1 MSRRIV
7 HVITRLV
14 RGGAARVA
22 VDLAVAG
29 RGWYGACEVLHGAE
43 EPPDSALAREL
54 AAAGVATRAVPELVR
69 DPSPVRDLAALSA
82 LTRSFRENPPD
93 LVHAHTSKAGVLA
106 VLAASRA
113 RVRAIVFAPHG
124 NVFPEAGG
132 VPGVPPAGLRRR
144 VMMLGMRL
152 AGSRACRVIAL
163 SEADRTRMI
172 ELRLAPP
179 DRLTVIANGLR
190 LPSLDAIVPP
200 GTRRTGVPVIGMIA
214 RMTAEKGHSVLLRAA
229 ARLRG
234 EFPSLTVRLVG
245 GGPLETP
252 LRAEAA
258 GLGVGNAVEF
268 PGFRDDLPPLLAEM
282 DVVAVPSIYEGFGLT
297 IVEAMGMARP
307 VVASRVGGIPEVVAE
322 GETGLLVPPGDP
334 PALAAAL
341 ATILRDPPRAQA
353 MGEAGRR
360 RAERLFS
367 LEIMLGR
374 CRNLYDELLEG

>member
-1 MSRRIV
+1 MTCRIV

-22 VDLAVAG
+22 VDLSVAA
-29 RGWYGACEVLHGAE
+29 RGWYGACEVMHGAE
-43 EPPDSALAREL
+43 EPPDPALAREL
-54 AAAGVATRAVPELVR
+54 AAAGVATRVVLELVR

-113 RVRAIVFAPHG
+113 GVRAIVFAPHG

-144 VMMLGMRL
+144 AMMLGMRL
-152 AGSRACRVIAL
+152 AGSRAHRVIAL
-163 SEADRTRMI
+163 SEADRTRMN
-172 ELRLAPP
+172 ELRLAPA
-179 DRLTVIANGLR
+179 DRIVVISNGLR
-190 LPSLDAIVPP
+190 LPPLDAVISPVTPRS
-200 GTRRTGVPVIGMIA
+200 GGAVIGVIA

-229 ARLRG
+229 AQLRG
-234 EFPSLTVRLVG
+234 VFPGLTVRLVG
-245 GGPLETP
+245 GGPLKAS

-258 GLGVGNAVEF
+258 GLGIGNAVEF
-268 PGFRDDLPPLLAEM
+268 LGFRDVLPPLLAKM
-282 DVVAVPSIYEGFGLT
+282 DVVAVPSTYEGFGLT

-322 GETGLLVPPGDP
+322 GETGLLVPPGDHG
-334 PALAAAL
+334 ALAEAMAE
-341 ATILRDPPRAQA
+341 ILKDPAQARA

-367 LEIMLGR
+367 LEIMLER
-374 CRNLYDELLEG
+374 YRNLYDELLEG